1 MVKGSA
7 ETDTLD
13 PDARALQ
20 DSFWG
25 RGDRTTRSDRS
36 SIAAGDLVP
45 APRRRA
51 TRTPKKRRGRT
62 LLALVLAGCT
72 PTPHAD
78 TPAGP
83 RGLQQPVT
91 VVTDEWGIPHVEART
106 LGDVYHAWGWVVARD
121 RLWQLLDS
129 RARSEGVEHLWLGN
143 SALASDGGAQLF
155 RITERAE
162 G

>member
-1 MVKGSA
+1 MRIRLAQG
-7 ETDTLD
+7 
-13 PDARALQ
+13 RA
-20 DSFWG
+20 
-25 RGDRTTRSDRS
+25 
-36 SIAAGDLVP
+36 
-45 APRRRA
+45 
-51 TRTPKKRRGRT
+51 RTPLARVECRWHSPAMSLPRPVLAT